1 MESIN
6 LCVFCGARPN
16 FIKVAPII
24 RVIDR
29 LSGSERRRG
38 VSYSLVYAGRADDPT
53 LEDGLFASLSI
64 RRPDVC
70 LGVECENLN
79 ELTGQ
84 VMSKF
89 EQYLQANPTDI
100 VIVVDDLAS
109 TMAAAIVTK
118 KQAIT
123 LAHIAAGT
131 RSFDI
136 TMPKE
141 INRLVI
147 DGLSDILFTAG
158 FSNNSIANKEGAEL
172 SKVYMVGNIL
182 IDNIRYNRER
192 IEKMRLSDIGAL
204 SGLPL
209 KERGYLVFTLNRKA
223 LLADQENLEK
233 MLRVLVETAAG
244 LPVIAPLRDSAVQ
257 VVLALA
263 LKKNINLHNLH
274 IVNPLGYLDFS
285 CLTAHARGIITD
297 SGNVAEEA
305 TFNSVP
311 CITLNSYTEHIETVK
326 VGSDV
331 LVGENADLL
340 RRALE
345 DVVSGRW
352 KKCGIPE
359 RWDGRSAERI
369 VQILL
374 EHH

>member
-29 LSGSERRRG
+29 LSGSEKGRG

-192 IEKMRLSDIGAL
+192 IEKMRLSDIEAL

-274 IVNPLGYLDFS
+274 IVKPLGYLDFS

-326 VGSDV
+326 VGSNV

-340 RRALE
+340 RRTLE

>member
-29 LSGSERRRG
+29 LSGSEKGRG

-192 IEKMRLSDIGAL
+192 IEKMRLSDIETL

-274 IVNPLGYLDFS
+274 IVKPLGYLDFS

-326 VGSDV
+326 VGSNV

-340 RRALE
+340 RRTLE